1 MLFWRQRHPV
11 AVMMNEYIT
20 KAEECLELFRRAF
33 ETYFA
38 LGQGSEFDEAAEA
51 VHLVESGCD
60 DLRRKIE
67 AEVFTKSL
75 IPESRGDIL
84 TLIERLDKV
93 PSKADALLQEMRAE
107 MLAMPAALTGKF
119 RQLVHTNCEC
129 FQCLGRA
136 VRELFLAI
144 DRVPTL
150 AEEIDKRESLS
161 DRLEREIIR
170 LIFSDAALAADQR
183 ILLKALAVEI
193 SRLSDLAENA
203 ADALVIVAVK
213 RMV

>member
-11 AVMMNEYIT
+11 AVMVNEYTT
-20 KAEECLELFRRAF
+20 KAEECIELFRRAF

-38 LGQGSEFDEAAEA
+38 MGQGTEFDEAVEA

-67 AEVFTKSL
+67 AEVFAKSL

-84 TLIERLDKV
+84 TLLECIDKV
-93 PSKADALLQEMRAE
+93 PTKADALLQEMRAE
-107 MLAMPAALTGKF
+107 ALAMPQPLAGKF
-119 RQLVHTNCEC
+119 RHLVHTNCEC

-144 DRVPTL
+144 DRVPGL
-150 AEEIDKRESLS
+150 AAEIDKRESLS
-161 DRLEREIIR
+161 DRLACEIIR
-170 LIFSDAALAADQR
+170 LIFSDNALAPDQR
-183 ILLKALAVEI
+183 ILLKDLAVEI
-193 SRLSDLAENA
+193 SKLSDLAENA
-203 ADALVIVAVK
+203 ADTLVIIAVK
-213 RMV
+213 RMI

>member
-1 MLFWRQRHPV
+1 MFFWRQRHPV
-11 AVMMNEYIT
+11 AVMVNEYIT
-20 KAEECLELFRRAF
+20 KAEECLEFFRRAF

-38 LGQGSEFDEAAEA
+38 MGQGAEFDEAVEA

-67 AEVFTKSL
+67 AEVFAKSL

-84 TLIERLDKV
+84 TLIERIDKV
-93 PSKADALLQEMRAE
+93 PTKADALLQEMRAE
-107 MLAMPAALTGKF
+107 MLAMPEALMGKF

-136 VRELFLAI
+136 VREIFLEI
-144 DRVPTL
+144 SRVPSL

-161 DRLEREIIR
+161 DRLERELIR
-170 LIFSDAALAADQR
+170 LIFSNSALAPDHR
-183 ILLKALAVEI
+183 ILLKDLTVEI
-193 SRLSDLAENA
+193 SKISDLSENA